1 MAHENDPIASDAIE
15 YQPDAIAIEMQPIPG
30 GARWTLRLLA
40 LLLIFGIGWAS
51 IATVDKVV
59 TAQGKLISTGKTI
72 VVQPLS
78 EGVITR
84 LHVEEGQEVQE
95 GQVLVTLD
103 PTFADADV
111 EGLRERLES
120 LEQEARRLETEMG
133 DGGSVID
140 PDRNEL
146 QERILTARNR
156 EYEQRLKTYEQ
167 KIKELIA
174 KAETKKDQHA
184 QGRKQLRLA
193 RDMEKM
199 FQDAMAKGVATRLEL
214 IKAQSQRMKQE
225 EAVERITN
233 ELQEMR
239 QEAERLIAERDAF
252 VNNWTSTSTQELVK
266 TNREIESI
274 RSQLEKAEHISDFV
288 ELRAPRRAVVLQ
300 LATRSEGPW
309 SARPSQLSPL
319 SLWTTRWRPRSTSR
333 PATSALCGRATTP
346 ASNWRHSPSRNMAHW
361 KARSRLSV
369 RTLSKKT
376 RPWGP
381 QSPTAHV
388 SD

>member
-140 PDRNEL
+140 LTGTSCRNE
-146 QERILTARNR
+146 
-156 EYEQRLKTYEQ
+156 
-167 KIKELIA
+167 
-174 KAETKKDQHA
+174 
-184 QGRKQLRLA
+184 
-193 RDMEKM
+193 
-199 FQDAMAKGVATRLEL
+199 F
-214 IKAQSQRMKQE
+214 
-225 EAVERITN
+225 
-233 ELQEMR
+233 
-239 QEAERLIAERDAF
+239 
-252 VNNWTSTSTQELVK
+252 
-266 TNREIESI
+266 
-274 RSQLEKAEHISDFV
+274 
-288 ELRAPRRAVVLQ
+288 
-300 LATRSEGPW
+300 
-309 SARPSQLSPL
+309 
-319 SLWTTRWRPRSTSR
+319 
-333 PATSALCGRATTP
+333 
-346 ASNWRHSPSRNMAHW
+346 
-361 KARSRLSV
+361 
-369 RTLSKKT
+369 
-376 RPWGP
+376 
-381 QSPTAHV
+381 
-388 SD
+388 